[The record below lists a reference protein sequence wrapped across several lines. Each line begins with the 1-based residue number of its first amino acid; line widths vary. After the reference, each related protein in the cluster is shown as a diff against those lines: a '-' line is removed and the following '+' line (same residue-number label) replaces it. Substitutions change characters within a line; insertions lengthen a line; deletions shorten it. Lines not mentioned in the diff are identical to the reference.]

1 MMKHLS
7 LFALVLLLTA
17 CVGDR
22 SDLEL
27 FVTSTKAQHVARI
40 PPLKEPPK
48 FEHFVYQ
55 AQLMRSPFVP
65 PSRELTEEVVDTSKD
80 CLQPDL
86 QRRKGRLETYALDN
100 LKMRGTLSEG
110 DTIWALLESTDGNVY
125 RLGVG
130 EFVGLYHG
138 RIAKVTLQFIEILE
152 LIPDGS
158 GCWTERSSNLEL
170 SGK

>member
-1 MMKHLS
+1 MMKL
-7 LFALVLLLTA
+7 LPVCFCCLLLTA

-27 FVTSTKAQHVARI
+27 FVTTTKSQHVAHI
-40 PPLKEPPK
+40 PPLKEAPK
-48 FEHFVYQ
+48 FEHFIYQ
-55 AQLMRSPFVP
+55 ADLMRSPFVP
-65 PSRELTEEVVDTSKD
+65 PSRELTEDIIDTTKD

-86 QRRKGRLETYALDN
+86 KRRKGRLETYALDN
-100 LKMRGTLSEG
+100 LKMRGTLSE
-110 DTIWALLESTDGNVY
+110 TESIWALVETNDSSVY

-130 EFVGLYHG
+130 EYLGLYNG
-138 RIAKVTLQFIEILE
+138 RIAKVTQQMVQVIE

-170 SGK
+170 TGE